1 MITADPTAEPKT
13 TTIETDCLSKASLYA
28 IPKTK
33 GDAATTKFAGGRA
46 YDKWLS
52 SGACNSI
59 CQMLKVMPT
68 ISNEREYEGDLV
80 SR

>member
-33 GDAATTKFAGGRA
+33 GDAATTKFAGGV
-46 YDKWLS
+46 LMT
-52 SGACNSI
+52 SG
-59 CQMLKVMPT
+59 
-68 ISNEREYEGDLV
+68 
-80 SR
+80 